1 MKAHFIK
8 NALLIV
14 AIGQMISSVTCG
26 FTFASSSDSQNVKP
40 QAVVMGNPS
49 KTPEELKDVGVKERL
64 GEAVSLSE
72 IELIDSETQQKRAL
86 SSWFQNGKPVL
97 LNLVYYECPMLCTM
111 VLNGVNEGMKRLAW
125 SVGEQFNVIT
135 VSINPKDTPAMALAK
150 KQNYLKDYLKSGH
163 DSEKARQGWSFLT
176 AEEVQVQKLASQLG
190 FEYKYDEIQKQYA
203 HSAVTFVLTPEGKI
217 SRYLYGITYASKD
230 LKLALLEASQ
240 GKIGS
245 VFDRL
250 LLFCYHYEPLSRGY
264 SLQAMKVMQL
274 GAMGMVA
281 FLGGYLMV
289 FWSRQRKGNAK

>member
-1 MKAHFIK
+1 VKAHFSK
-8 NALLIV
+8 NAFLAVVIAQV
-14 AIGQMISSVTCG
+14 FSSVG
-26 FTFASSSDSQNVKP
+26 FCRAFAAESASVKP
-40 QAVVMGNPS
+40 QAVVMGNPT
-49 KTPEELKDVGVKERL
+49 KTPEELKGVGVREHL
-64 GEAVSLSE
+64 GEPLSLSE
-72 IELIDSETQQKRAL
+72 IALIDPETQQKRPL
-86 SSWFQNGKPVL
+86 STWFQNGKPVL
-97 LNLVYYECPMLCTM
+97 LNLVYFECPMLCTM
-111 VLNGVNEGMKRLAW
+111 VLNGVNEGMKKLTW
-125 SVGEQFNVIT
+125 SVGEQFNVVTI
-135 VSINPKDTPAMALAK
+135 SINPNDTPSMALAK
-150 KQNYLKDYLKSGH
+150 KQNYLNDYLKVGH
-163 DSEKARQGWSFLT
+163 DAEKARLGWAFLT
-176 AEEVQVQKLASQLG
+176 AEEAQVRKLASQLG

-217 SRYLYGITYASKD
+217 SRYLYGITYAAKD

>member
-1 MKAHFIK
+1 VKAHFIK
-8 NALLIV
+8 NAFLVSL
-14 AIGQMISSVTCG
+14 IGQMVSSVA
-26 FTFASSSDSQNVKP
+26 FTFSFAAESSTGKL
-40 QAVVMGNPS
+40 QAVVMGNPI
-49 KTPEELKDVGVKERL
+49 KTPEELQDVGVKEHL
-64 GEAVSLSE
+64 GETLSLSG
-72 IELIDSETQQKRAL
+72 IELIDSETQQKRPL

-111 VLNGVNEGMKRLAW
+111 VLNGLNEGMKKLAW
-125 SVGEQFNVIT
+125 SVGEQFNVVT
-135 VSINPKDTPAMALAK
+135 VSINPKDTPSMALAK

-163 DSEKARQGWSFLT
+163 SKENAQEGWAFLT
-176 AEEVQVQKLASQLG
+176 AEETQVRSLASQLG

-217 SRYLYGITYASKD
+217 SRYLYGITYAARD

-240 GKIGS
+240 GKIGT